1 MPHTRERALTIAQAA
16 LHREHARRRVEH
28 ACQDLVAVLDDD
40 ALRLHYYR
48 ALERDARAD
57 LVRAECAYTSSLCD
71 A

>member
-1 MPHTRERALTIAQAA
+1 MPHTRERALAIARAA
-16 LHREHARRRVEH
+16 LRREQARRRVEH
-28 ACQDLVAVLDDD
+28 TCQDLVAVLDDD
-40 ALRLHYYR
+40 ALRPHYR